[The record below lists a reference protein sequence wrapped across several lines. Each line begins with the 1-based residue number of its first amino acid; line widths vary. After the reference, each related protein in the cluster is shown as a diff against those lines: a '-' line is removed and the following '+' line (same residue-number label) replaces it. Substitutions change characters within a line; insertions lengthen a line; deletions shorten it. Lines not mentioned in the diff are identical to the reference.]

1 MRPVNQSA
9 RFANRRALRP
19 CLPWEAMNMR
29 AALSRHWPEYL
40 MEAAGLGLF
49 MVSASVFAVV
59 LFHPGSP
66 ALPILGGLVAR
77 RTLMGLAMALTA
89 IALIYSP
96 WGRQSGAHFNPAVTL
111 TFFRLGKIE
120 AWDAGFYVAAQFV
133 GGLSWMLVVAA
144 VAGPIVGNPAV
155 NYVVT
160 VPGSLGVVVAFAAE
174 ALIAFCTMTTVLA
187 VSNSPRWAGFTGL
200 CAGAL
205 VAAYITLEAPLSG
218 MSLNP
223 ARTFASAVPADVW
236 RAFWIYLT
244 APLAGML
251 LAAELRVRWA
261 RRPVICA
268 KLQHDQATRCIFC
281 HYTPVG

>member
-1 MRPVNQSA
+1 MD
-9 RFANRRALRP
+9 
-19 CLPWEAMNMR
+19 MR
-29 AALSRHWPEYL
+29 AALTRHWPEYL

-49 MVSASVFAVV
+49 MVSASAFAVL
-59 LFHPGSP
+59 LFHPRSP
-66 ALPILGGLVAR
+66 VMPLIEGGVAR
-77 RTLMGLAMALTA
+77 RALMGLAMALTA
-89 IALIYSP
+89 VALIYSP

-120 AWDAGFYVAAQFV
+120 AWDAAFYVAAQFA
-133 GGLSWMLVVAA
+133 GGVSGMLLVAA
-144 VAGPIVGNPAV
+144 VAGSFIGNPAV

-160 VPGSLGVVVAFAAE
+160 VPGASGVTVAFAAE
-174 ALIAFCTMTTVLA
+174 AVIAFCTMTTVLA

-223 ARTFASAVPADVW
+223 ARTFASALPADVW

-244 APLAGML
+244 APVAGML

-261 RRPVICA
+261 RRPVVCA
-268 KLQHDQATRCIFC
+268 KLQHDQSTRCIFC
-281 HYTPVG
+281 HYTPA